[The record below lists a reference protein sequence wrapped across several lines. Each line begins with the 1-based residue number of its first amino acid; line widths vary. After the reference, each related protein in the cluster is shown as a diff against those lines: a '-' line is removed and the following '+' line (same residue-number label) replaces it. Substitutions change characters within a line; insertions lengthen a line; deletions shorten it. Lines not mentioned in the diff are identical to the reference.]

1 MTPISELS
9 NLTLDDAS
17 QQLTNGSL
25 SSEELTEAYLA
36 QIERV
41 DSKTHA
47 VLEIHPDAIEQ
58 ARALD
63 AERAQGK
70 VRGALHGI
78 PILLKDNIDT
88 SGPMSTS
95 AGSLALKESIAPEDA
110 FVTQR
115 LREAGALILGKTNLS
130 EWANMRST
138 RSSTGWS
145 SRGGQTRNPFDLNRS
160 PGGSS
165 SGSGVAV
172 AAGMCAAAVGTE
184 TNGSVVIPS
193 SMNSLVGIKPSI
205 GLVSRTGII
214 PISHSQDTAGPM
226 ARSVKDA
233 AMLLGAMLGFDSED
247 PLSREVEDLRADLLK
262 LSPHALQGARVGV
275 MSNFLGYHEGVDS
288 LVHSAQ
294 RSLIDCGATIIQK
307 VEFTKLDKLH
317 DNQDI
322 VLCHE
327 LKAGLNAYL
336 SRLGPDAP
344 MKSLADLIK
353 FNRAHPQHAMPYFQQ
368 ELFLIAQATA
378 GLEDSLYLDALT
390 HNKRLAREEGIDAM
404 LAHDSLDVLI
414 APTIGPPWAID
425 QINGDHRSPC
435 SSALAAIA
443 GYPHVTVPGGFVHGL
458 PVGISFFSSDL
469 SDARVVQF
477 AYAFEQ
483 HTQCRR
489 APELVSKVDD

>member
-1 MTPISELS
+1 MTQNIELA

-17 QQLTNGSL
+17 KQLASGSL
-25 SSEELTEAYLA
+25 HSQDLAEAYIA
-36 QIERV
+36 QIERI
-41 DSKTHA
+41 DPKTQA
-47 VLEIHPDAIEQ
+47 VLEINPDAIEQ
-58 ARALD
+58 ACELD
-63 AERAQGK
+63 NERAQGK

-88 SGPMSTS
+88 AGSMSTS
-95 AGSLALKESIAPEDA
+95 AGSVALKESIAPEDA

-130 EWANMRST
+130 EWANMRSS

-184 TNGSVVIPS
+184 TNGSVVIPA

-214 PISHSQDTAGPM
+214 PISHSQDTAGPI

-233 AMLLGAMLGFDSED
+233 AILLGGMLGFDPED
-247 PLSREVEDLRADLLK
+247 SLSREVEQLAEDLLK
-262 LSPHALQGARVGV
+262 LSPHALKGARVGV
-275 MSNFLGYHEGVDS
+275 LSNFIGYHDGVDA
-288 LVHSAQ
+288 LMHNAL
-294 RSLIDCGATIIQK
+294 RGLNDCGATVINP
-307 VEFTKLDKLH
+307 VEYTELDQLE

-327 LKAGLNAYL
+327 LKAGLKAYL
-336 SRLGPDAP
+336 ARLGPNAP
-344 MKSLADLIK
+344 MKSLEDLIR
-353 FNRAHPQHAMPYFQQ
+353 FNLGHSQQTMPYFKQD
-368 ELFLIAQATA
+368 LFLAAQAT
-378 GLEDSLYLDALT
+378 GSLEDKLYLDAFIN
-390 HNKRLAREEGIDAM
+390 NKQLAREEGIDAL
-404 LAHDSLDVLI
+404 LARDSLDVLV

-425 QINGDHRSPC
+425 LVNGDHRSPC

-443 GYPHVTVPGGFVHGL
+443 GYPHVTVPAGFVHDL
-458 PVGISFFSSDL
+458 PVGLSFFANDL
-469 SDARVVQF
+469 SDAKVVQF

-483 HTQCRR
+483 HTQHRR
-489 APELVSKVDD
+489 APALAGT